1 MEQAQ
6 RAAAGVRAGRR
17 ATQAAKIKVIG
28 LGGGGSN
35 AVNRMM
41 AASFTGVE
49 FIVANTDLQALR
61 SSPAPVKLQLGAGSP
76 GLGAGSD
83 PEVGKNAALED
94 REEIKKVL
102 EGADM
107 VFVTAGLGGGTGT
120 GSAPIVASVAKELGI
135 LTVAVVTKPFAFEGR
150 KRALQAEAGMAELR
164 GVVDTL
170 IAIPNQRLLAVV
182 DRGTPLLEAFKVA
195 DTVLLQAVQGISDL
209 ILVPGLINLDFAD
222 VRTIMSGMGMALMGT
237 GTGKGEHRALDAA
250 QKAVASPLLDETS
263 IEGARGILI
272 NFTGGADLSIHEVEE
287 AARIVQEAAHE
298 EANIIFGAVI
308 DASLATRCA
317 SRSSRPASPTRRKR
331 WDSAA
336 RSSICR
342 GRRGPRRRRRPRRWR
357 RGGGSSPIR
366 GVKRKRP
373 WATAPISKS
382 PRSSDARLIRVT
394 RAGRGGEARGSR
406 PLRHPFARFAALR
419 AAGGTKGSHS
429 AGRNPPPP
437 DPRRRPVGRA

>member
-1 MEQAQ
+1 MEQTQ
-6 RAAAGVRAGRR
+6 GRQPIFEIEEER
-17 ATQAAKIKVIG
+17 EAAKIKVIG

-35 AVNRMM
+35 AVNRMIG
-41 AASFTGVE
+41 AQFTGVE
-49 FIVANTDLQALR
+49 FAVANTDLQALR
-61 SSPAPVKLQLGAGSP
+61 ASPAAVKLQLGARLTA

-83 PEVGKNAALED
+83 PEIGKNAALED
-94 REEIKKVL
+94 RDRIQKVI

-120 GSAPIVASVAKELGI
+120 GSAPVVASVAKELGI

-164 GVVDTL
+164 AVVDTL

-222 VRTIMSGMGMALMGT
+222 VRTIMSGMGMALMGA
-237 GTGKGEHRALDAA
+237 GVGRGEHRAIDAA
-250 QKAVASPLLDETS
+250 QKAVASPLLDDTS
-263 IEGARGILI
+263 IEGAKGILI

-308 DASLATRCA
+308 DPALDDEVRITVIATGF
-317 SRSSRPASPTRRKR
+317 TERKEF
-331 WDSAA
+331 AA
-336 RSSICR
+336 GPGPKVVEIAK
-342 GRRGPRRRRRPRRWR
+342 GPRGTAQPSKDWRRR
-357 RGGGSSPIR
+357 
-366 GVKRKRP
+366 
-373 WATAPISKS
+373 ISEV
-382 PRSSDARLIRVT
+382 R
-394 RAGRGGEARGSR
+394 GEADASSYEEDLDV
-406 PLRHPFARFAALR
+406 PAFLRRQA
-419 AAGGTKGSHS
+419 
-429 AGRNPPPP
+429 
-437 DPRRRPVGRA
+437 D